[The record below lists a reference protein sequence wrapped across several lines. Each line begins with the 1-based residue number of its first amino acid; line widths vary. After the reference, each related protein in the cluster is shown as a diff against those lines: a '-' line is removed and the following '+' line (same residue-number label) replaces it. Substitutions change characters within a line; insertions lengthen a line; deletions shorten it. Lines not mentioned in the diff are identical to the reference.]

1 MIDHHDE
8 NDGNPWMRLFG
19 PSSKFKIQD
28 IHEHCKITYDHDQA
42 LWQKSWSPAHHHPI
56 IAMIMIIIVFITM
69 PVMIMMI
76 GQLPGQNLWS

>member
-28 IHEHCKITYDHDQA
+28 IHEHYKIAYDHDQA
-42 LWQKSWSPAHHHPI
+42 LWQKSWSPAHHCYDHDK
-56 IAMIMIIIVFITM
+56 A
-69 PVMIMMI
+69 
-76 GQLPGQNLWS
+76 